1 MAADDQSI
9 REAGAYGHAVESYV
23 LASNP
28 CDLIEQIS
36 LPISHLARRVNGKGT
51 ERTLV
56 FDEGK
61 AIVRGFEGGLLLWV
75 CASNL
80 VVRHA
85 LQILLESSLFLAT
98 SENRLMISW
107 YPTAG
112 EPFVVIE
119 GLLGHI
125 ITIPPVKR
133 GDDCQTICKTT
144 ASDVKN
150 CPALREDQ

>member
-1 MAADDQSI
+1 MATNGRSTFKAETH
-9 REAGAYGHAVESYV
+9 RNAAESYI

-28 CDLIEQIS
+28 CDLVEQIT
-36 LPISHLARRVNGKGT
+36 LPISHLARRVNGNGT

-75 CASNL
+75 CASTL

-98 SENRLMISW
+98 SEKRLEISW
-107 YPTAG
+107 YPSVG
-112 EPFVVIE
+112 KPFAVVE
-119 GLLGHI
+119 GLLFCDASQRR
-125 ITIPPVKR
+125 PPNN
-133 GDDCQTICKTT
+133 G
-144 ASDVKN
+144 
-150 CPALREDQ
+150 

>member
-28 CDLIEQIS
+28 CDLVEQTS
-36 LPISHLARRVNGKGT
+36 MPISHLARRVNGNGT

-61 AIVRGFEGGLLLWV
+61 VIVRGFEGGLLLWV

-80 VVRHA
+80 VFRHA

-98 SENRLMISW
+98 SEKRLEISW
-107 YPTAG
+107 YPSIG
-112 EPFVVIE
+112 EPFAVVE
-119 GLLGHI
+119 KLLFAAPRNDGA
-125 ITIPPVKR
+125 R
-133 GDDCQTICKTT
+133 
-144 ASDVKN
+144 
-150 CPALREDQ
+150 